1 MKLKC
6 LSVISLLTLSMFSC
20 IDQSWDLSKIKND
33 EILLFTE
40 GVSLPGGNF
49 ETIRFDK
56 QQLEKLLPDMKG
68 NLVQRGNQ
76 MFIEYVTDTNRIST
90 DEMKAAI
97 FDQITFGKETPLE
110 YPINEFEGGMI
121 PAGTYKLTTKEV
133 YAIDP
138 EATVGESI
146 KRLDLITL
154 IDGFL
159 KIDISQAGI
168 MSQSA
173 EDQLQFEI
181 KVPSEITI
189 KESQSSDYVFE
200 NGVIRFSVPFSKLSD
215 NKHAVILIPV
225 SQIDNPLNV
234 QPFIVESS
242 LVSTGIPYNAG
253 ANITVVMGPQILEE
267 NMERIEG
274 KFSFQFDEIQMPIEK
289 DLLEQLYDAF
299 GDEAVIDFYQPQ
311 LLLKTNSSFTV
322 ASDMD
327 LSMHYQLRNEQEG
340 SESVNV
346 ALKASGKNIMTETL
360 YHLGTRVTNDPVN
373 NNYTY
378 DLTKVLKEGRRNLT
392 ITAVVK
398 LDESVERQVLYSH
411 MEAEIS
417 AVFET
422 PFVFG
427 KDLKADI
434 NEQKEEVFDQKT
446 IDLLFS
452 AENSEV
458 YIDAL
463 VTKDV
468 PLNIKLD
475 IDVLDENNQP
485 VGVQIADV
493 LLSDTD
499 SQQIEFIVSK
509 EDAPKMIRARNLL
522 LKGNVFT
529 DESLAG
535 KVITVDNFVDIKN
548 LKIRKK
554 GGVIIKP

>member
-40 GVSLPGGNF
+40 GVSLPGGDF

-76 MFIEYVTDTNRIST
+76 MFIEYVTDTNKIST
-90 DEMKAAI
+90 DEMKTAI

-110 YPINEFEGGMI
+110 YPINEFESGMI

-154 IDGFL
+154 TDGYL
-159 KIDISQAGI
+159 KIDISQSGI
-168 MSQSA
+168 SSKSA
-173 EDQLQFEI
+173 KDQLQFEI

-200 NGVIRFSVPFSKLSD
+200 NGVIRFSVAFANLSD
-215 NKHAVILIPV
+215 NKHTVILIPV

-234 QPFIVESS
+234 QPFIVENT
-242 LVSTGIPYNAG
+242 LVSTGIPYDAG

-289 DLLEQLYDAF
+289 NLLEQLYDSF
-299 GDEAVIDFYQPQ
+299 GDEAVIDFYAPQ

-322 ASDMD
+322 ASNMD
-327 LSMHYQLRNEQEG
+327 LSMHYQLRN
-340 SESVNV
+340 
-346 ALKASGKNIMTETL
+346 
-360 YHLGTRVTNDPVN
+360 
-373 NNYTY
+373 
-378 DLTKVLKEGRRNLT
+378 
-392 ITAVVK
+392 
-398 LDESVERQVLYSH
+398 
-411 MEAEIS
+411 
-417 AVFET
+417 
-422 PFVFG
+422 
-427 KDLKADI
+427 
-434 NEQKEEVFDQKT
+434 
-446 IDLLFS
+446 
-452 AENSEV
+452 
-458 YIDAL
+458 
-463 VTKDV
+463 
-468 PLNIKLD
+468 
-475 IDVLDENNQP
+475 
-485 VGVQIADV
+485 
-493 LLSDTD
+493 
-499 SQQIEFIVSK
+499 
-509 EDAPKMIRARNLL
+509 
-522 LKGNVFT
+522 
-529 DESLAG
+529 
-535 KVITVDNFVDIKN
+535 
-548 LKIRKK
+548 
-554 GGVIIKP
+554 